1 MKVKIVGI
9 LFVIMLLLS
18 ISCTGG
24 GGTATTTTT
33 AAEIPEP
40 PSPEELAAQNFT
52 LPELPRI
59 TCEQL
64 KQMMD
69 DGEPLVVVDTRIEF
83 FFNNG
88 HIPQSINI
96 IYQPN
101 EEEPEGFLTLP
112 KDEPIIFYCD

>member
-1 MKVKIVGI
+1 MKITWLRPI
-9 LFVIMLLLS
+9 LLVLVSTVFILTA
-18 ISCTGG
+18 CTGSPE
-24 GGTATTTTT
+24 TTG
-33 AAEIPEP
+33 IPDP
-40 PSPEELAAQNFT
+40 PSPTELADQGFI
-52 LPELPRI
+52 LPELPRV

-69 DGEPLVVVDTRIEF
+69 DEEPLVVVDTRIEF

-101 EEEPEGFLTLP
+101 EEEPGGFLTLP